1 MTIRWNDR
9 LPLDRHFSDEP
20 LTPAERMT
28 PHVYFSTYFIHVMR
42 TCIPRQQSV
51 YLTMSTLDELT
62 PLDPAVLETVA
73 VYRKLAEASRLLGEF
88 KGVVATIPNQRILLS
103 ALSLQEAK
111 DSSAIENIVTTHDDL
126 FRSVAD
132 AHLAH
137 TPAAKE
143 VLRYRQAL
151 DVGWSL
157 VRKHGILTSNHIQ
170 RIQSTLEPERAGFR
184 RVPGTVLKD
193 QTGHVIYTPPQD
205 ARTIVHHMSMLE
217 RELNA
222 PAGTTD
228 PLVRMA
234 ILHHRFESIHPF
246 YDGNGRTGR
255 IVNVLFLLKEGLLD
269 LPVLYLSQHIVRTK
283 PDYYRL
289 LQTVREDGD
298 WESWVLYMLTAV
310 AESARDGIRAVHSIR
325 EALLT
330 TKRELRAFP
339 FYSQDLI
346 NNLFTH
352 PYTKVAFVEQELGV
366 SRITATKYL
375 NALAE
380 HGMLRKIRAGRSN
393 YFINLRLFDIL
404 TRDR

>member
-1 MTIRWNDR
+1 
-9 LPLDRHFSDEP
+9 
-20 LTPAERMT
+20 
-28 PHVYFSTYFIHVMR
+28 
-42 TCIPRQQSV
+42 
-51 YLTMSTLDELT
+51 MSMSALDELA
-62 PLDPAVLETVA
+62 PLDPASLETVA

-88 KGVVATIPNQRILLS
+88 KGVVAAIPNQRILLS

-126 FRSVAD
+126 FRSAAD
-132 AHLAH
+132 EHL
-137 TPAAKE
+137 TSSPAAKE

-157 VRKHGILTSNHIQ
+157 VKQHGLLTGNYIQ
-170 RIQSTLEPERAGFR
+170 QIQGTLEPTRAGFR
-184 RVPGTVLKD
+184 KVPGTVLKD
-193 QTGHVIYTPPQD
+193 QFGRIIYTPPQD
-205 ARTIVHHMSMLE
+205 ARAIVDLMGSLE
-217 RELNA
+217 QELNE

-255 IVNVLFLLKEGLLD
+255 IVNVLYLLKEGLLD
-269 LPVLYLSQHIVRTK
+269 LPVLYLSHHIVRTK

-289 LQTVREDGD
+289 LQKVRIHGD
-298 WESWVLYMLTAV
+298 WESWVLYMLNAV
-310 AESARDGIRAVHSIR
+310 SVSARDGIATVNAIR

-330 TKRELRAFP
+330 TKRELRAYP
-339 FYSQDLI
+339 FYSQDLL

-352 PYTKVAFVEQELGV
+352 PYTKVSFIEQDLGV

-375 NALAE
+375 NVLTE
-380 HGMLRKIRAGRSN
+380 RGMLRKIRAGRSN
-393 YFINLRLFDIL
+393 YYINIRLFDIL
-404 TRDR
+404 TRES